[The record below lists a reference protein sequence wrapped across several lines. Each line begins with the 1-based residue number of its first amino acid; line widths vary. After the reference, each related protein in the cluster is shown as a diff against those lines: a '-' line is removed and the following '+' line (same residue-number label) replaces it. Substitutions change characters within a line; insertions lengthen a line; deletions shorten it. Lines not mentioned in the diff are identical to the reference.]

1 MLANSVH
8 SDCRCVIQLLYELSS
23 FVFPPA
29 NPFILST
36 AGCLLSSHRL
46 AICLLFVCCLSS
58 RLVLCWLVISS
69 FFCQGPCC
77 IPEFASFCLSA
88 LFTTSFYLLTGYY
101 MRYVCVF
108 WLFMLVMQVKI
119 CTALQVKI
127 CTTPFLK
134 IIEAKKYP
142 LFVDSSLLIAVH

>member
-1 MLANSVH
+1 
-8 SDCRCVIQLLYELSS
+8 
-23 FVFPPA
+23 
-29 NPFILST
+29 
-36 AGCLLSSHRL
+36 
-46 AICLLFVCCLSS
+46 
-58 RLVLCWLVISS
+58 
-69 FFCQGPCC
+69 
-77 IPEFASFCLSA
+77 
-88 LFTTSFYLLTGYY
+88 